1 MEELTRSGLAGMD
14 FSIFRGESEGERG
27 AGGNHECINIRPP
40 SPSPCANE
48 EQPPPEKMEQE
59 EEEGEGEKEEWVYR
73 EEDRITR
80 GISIFDDFQLAMTQL
95 PPDIALDIVSMGCWA
110 TLGPMR
116 FTFGPIPSY
125 ARPHC
130 TIQIFGIRVA
140 NLEDGLQWPLHV
152 HGFVAA
158 RDTSDHNRNFLFN
171 RTSDNCQDPYLLL
184 TGPSRAIVII
194 DPITIEF
201 QLKVKSKTDP
211 EEVEMLAFG
220 IFNYPQ
226 TYLATHVIRSGIL
239 CDRCT
244 IQLAYAPLD
253 PSVEATV
260 IHVRIIDGVWPEG
273 LRGRVVAEVTT
284 VREGEVLLLDSRDG
298 KMPISPSTGAVELS
312 RHVVS
317 VDLEGGK
324 LVVSVVASPQTAGKE
339 DGDDG
344 GGAAVVVARGEAVF
358 TPERAGTSNGTCD
371 LGFCKVEVAVAWLQ
385 QVFESS
391 WPPGVLGLRRLL
403 GAAAA
408 AARVEAR
415 AADEAHAFA
424 GAAAEGIQRDLQVD
438 DVPKVLRD
446 VNLLLP
452 SRDVPKVLLRC
463 HLLLPSREMQAVIVL
478 VLAASQRRELG
489 PVYRGR
495 SHQVPPWGPLSVGM
509 HHQYMPPCQ
518 LQLKDQCDAFELK
531 ETILY

>member
-1 MEELTRSGLAGMD
+1 MAAAMEELTRSGLAGMD

-80 GISIFDDFQLAMTQL
+80 YRGLWESRFAGKYGSFDDQT
-95 PPDIALDIVSMGCWA
+95 

-171 RTSDNCQDPYLLL
+171 RTSDNCQVLTQQDPYLLL

-371 LGFCKVEVAVAWLQ
+371 LGFCKVEVAVAWSL
-385 QVFESS
+385 VSS
-391 WPPGVLGLRRLL
+391 LWN
-403 GAAAA
+403 
-408 AARVEAR
+408 EWR
-415 AADEAHAFA
+415 A
-424 GAAAEGIQRDLQVD
+424 
-438 DVPKVLRD
+438 
-446 VNLLLP
+446 
-452 SRDVPKVLLRC
+452 
-463 HLLLPSREMQAVIVL
+463 
-478 VLAASQRRELG
+478 LAKLA
-489 PVYRGR
+489 
-495 SHQVPPWGPLSVGM
+495 
-509 HHQYMPPCQ
+509 
-518 LQLKDQCDAFELK
+518 K
-531 ETILY
+531 ERA

>member
-1 MEELTRSGLAGMD
+1 MAAAMEELTRSGLAGMD
-14 FSIFRGESEGERG
+14 FSIFRGESEAEGERG

-59 EEEGEGEKEEWVYR
+59 EEEGEGEKKEEWVYR

-80 GISIFDDFQLAMTQL
+80 YRGLWESRFAGKYGSFDDQT
-95 PPDIALDIVSMGCWA
+95 

-171 RTSDNCQDPYLLL
+171 RTSDNCQVLTRQDPYLLL

-211 EEVEMLAFG
+211 EEDEMLAFG

-253 PSVEATV
+253 PSGEATV

-371 LGFCKVEVAVAWLQ
+371 LGFCKVEVAVAWSL
-385 QVFESS
+385 VSS
-391 WPPGVLGLRRLL
+391 LWN
-403 GAAAA
+403 
-408 AARVEAR
+408 EWR
-415 AADEAHAFA
+415 A
-424 GAAAEGIQRDLQVD
+424 
-438 DVPKVLRD
+438 
-446 VNLLLP
+446 
-452 SRDVPKVLLRC
+452 
-463 HLLLPSREMQAVIVL
+463 
-478 VLAASQRRELG
+478 LAKLA
-489 PVYRGR
+489 
-495 SHQVPPWGPLSVGM
+495 
-509 HHQYMPPCQ
+509 
-518 LQLKDQCDAFELK
+518 K
-531 ETILY
+531 ERA

>member
-1 MEELTRSGLAGMD
+1 MAAAMEELTRSGLAGMD
-14 FSIFRGESEGERG
+14 NAIFRGESEAEGERG
-27 AGGNHECINIRPP
+27 AGGNHECINITPP
-40 SPSPCANE
+40 SPSPCADE
-48 EQPPPEKMEQE
+48 EQPPPEKTKQ
-59 EEEGEGEKEEWVYR
+59 EEEGEEKEEWVYR

-80 GISIFDDFQLAMTQL
+80 YRGLWESRFAGKFGAFDDET
-95 PPDIALDIVSMGCWA
+95 I
-110 TLGPMR
+110 LGPMR
-116 FTFGPIPSY
+116 FTSGPIPSY

-140 NLEDGLQWPLHV
+140 DLEGGLQWPLHV

-171 RTSDNCQDPYLLL
+171 RTSDNCQVLTQQDPYLLL

-211 EEVEMLAFG
+211 KEDEMLAFG

-226 TYLATHVIRSGIL
+226 TYLATHVLRSGIL

-260 IHVRIIDGVWPEG
+260 IGVRIIDGVWSEG
-273 LRGRVVAEVTT
+273 LRGRVIAEVTT

-312 RHVVS
+312 RRVVS

-324 LVVSVVASPQTAGKE
+324 LVVSVVASPQIAGKE

-358 TPERAGTSNGTCD
+358 APQRAGTSNGTCD
-371 LGFCKVEVAVAWLQ
+371 LGFCKVEVAVAWSL
-385 QVFESS
+385 VSS
-391 WPPGVLGLRRLL
+391 LWNERRALAKL
-403 GAAAA
+403 
-408 AARVEAR
+408 
-415 AADEAHAFA
+415 
-424 GAAAEGIQRDLQVD
+424 AE
-438 DVPKVLRD
+438 
-446 VNLLLP
+446 
-452 SRDVPKVLLRC
+452 
-463 HLLLPSREMQAVIVL
+463 E
-478 VLAASQRRELG
+478 RRGHE
-489 PVYRGR
+489 
-495 SHQVPPWGPLSVGM
+495 
-509 HHQYMPPCQ
+509 
-518 LQLKDQCDAFELK
+518 
-531 ETILY
+531 